1 EAMELREAGIQA
13 TILIL
18 GWVAPKYAYLAA
30 QHNFI
35 LTVFQT
41 TWIKE
46 VRALTS
52 EAKININIKLDTG
65 MGRNGLR
72 TETEKQNII
81 KELSI
86 TSQIKV
92 TGLYTH
98 LASADHIEVDYY
110 NKNVARYN

>member
-1 EAMELREAGIQA
+1 
-13 TILIL
+13 
-18 GWVAPKYAYLAA
+18 
-30 QHNFI
+30 
-35 LTVFQT
+35 

-52 EAKININIKLDTG
+52 EAKINIHIKLDTG

-72 TETEKQNII
+72 TETELQNFLNEI
-81 KELSI
+81 SI

-98 LASADHIEVDYY
+98 LASPDHLEVDYN
-110 NKNVARYN
+110 NKQVARFNELAPLVSQMYQEQDLTIHIVTSGASIQNTEDLIADSRVE